1 MNHLHAVNKVY
12 PEVCARC
19 ICPLRIYPDRDAAE
33 LSMALIS
40 REEAFS
46 IIRVN
51 HDMSKET
58 YKRRNRA
65 DSGTFTCKDEAESFC
80 ETMQGLS
87 DYLIEE
93 DPKLDKPDQLTLR
106 YFRRVYQVPDN
117 TNYVI
122 TRFLDRTRLIASRSD
137 PADTPGLAH
146 CIQLVSNDESGSW
159 AENRAE
165 NERTVKNLLLDR
177 ANRACN
183 RDIFAVGKVVGGRW
197 TIESELGGVNGTFNQ
212 GILFVRDNL
221 QEDMRIMKVLPS
233 EAMYPGFQARE
244 MNILSRL
251 HHRNIITLYDA
262 HLPSPVTERHASPYL
277 VTEYCDHG
285 TLADLIKTWNER
297 GELIPESFVW
307 QVFEALVTAVQY
319 LHHGPYPYN
328 EAAYN
333 WDPITHRDI
342 IPSNI
347 FLKSDSQANPSD
359 YPISIKLADFGCAI
373 TDSEMKAHNYTLCD
387 LPLVADQYRPPEG
400 AQATEATDM
409 YQVGLV
415 MSLMYC
421 MTNSPL
427 RDLVEAG
434 NLSQDCLKGY
444 KGYSPELR
452 MFIEMCLDVDEDQR
466 PDPSFFLLRIQSARR
481 FLSNADKFGAQ
492 ADLFAQD

>member
-1 MNHLHAVNKVY
+1 MSVNT
-12 PEVCARC
+12 
-19 ICPLRIYPDRDAAE
+19 
-33 LSMALIS
+33 S
-40 REEAFS
+40 
-46 IIRVN
+46 
-51 HDMSKET
+51 HDMSEGA

-65 DSGTFTCKDEAESFC
+65 DSGTFTCEDETESFR
-80 ETMQGLS
+80 EAMLRLA
-87 DYLIEE
+87 DYMIEE
-93 DPKLDKPDQLTLR
+93 DPKLEKPDQLTLR
-106 YFRRVYQVPDN
+106 YFRRIYQIPDN

-122 TRFLDRTRLIASRSD
+122 TRFLDRTQLITSPSD
-137 PADTPGLAH
+137 PADAPGLAH
-146 CIQLVSNDESGSW
+146 CIRLVSNNESGSW
-159 AENRAE
+159 ADNRAE

-177 ANRACN
+177 ANRVCN
-183 RDIFAVGKVVGGRW
+183 RHIFAVGKVVGGRW
-197 TIESELGGVNGTFNQ
+197 TIESELGGVDGTFNQ
-212 GILFVRDNL
+212 GILFVRDHL

-277 VTEYCDHG
+277 VTEYCDKG

-297 GELIPESFVW
+297 GKLIPESFVW
-307 QVFEALVTAVQY
+307 QVFEALVTAIQY
-319 LHHGPYPYN
+319 LHRGPYPYN

-347 FLKSDSQANPSD
+347 FLKSGSQVNPSD
-359 YPISIKLADFGCAI
+359 YPVSIKLADFGCAI
-373 TDSEMKAHNYTLCD
+373 TDSEMEAHNYTLLD

-421 MTNSPL
+421 MTDSPL

-434 NLSQDCLKGY
+434 NLSRDCLKGY

-452 MFIEMCLDVDEDQR
+452 MYIEMCLDAEDDQR
-466 PDPSFFLLRIQSARR
+466 PDANFFLLRIQSARR
-481 FLSNADKFGAQ
+481 SLRNMGRFDGQ
-492 ADLFAQD
+492 VDLFAKH